1 MRSWRLRA
9 HGGPCSADRTLAWE
23 AFVDFRLNA
32 MALNGWEITSIAPR
46 LGNDVIDAI
55 LSKREADELE
65 AKL

>member
-1 MRSWRLRA
+1 
-9 HGGPCSADRTLAWE
+9 
-23 AFVDFRLNA
+23 

-65 AKL
+65 AKLSWLDNWDCNRNQFEAKKCFKSGKEGE